1 MNVRPISQG
10 NPQTAPPRFDRKF
23 IEDHQLVERYLE
35 NKLPLK
41 GARDLENWCRANPDY
56 LTELKLSERAQT
68 SLKLLEASGRLVDLQ
83 EPQPPWWKTIHVLIG
98 LTVVAFLSL
107 VAFWALLGKYVLL
120 RGELA
125 DTRTLMNQGSLVQ
138 PATSR
143 EVRVS
148 PDRAPGVDHAR
159 IIVTRAAP
167 QLMDVHID
175 LGYTDKLMEFRL
187 FVDKKDQGRA
197 LILNDL
203 LKDSNGELRMTLNST
218 GLSAGIY
225 NVRIEALPFRGSP
238 IPIGWLILDVR

>member
-23 IEDHQLVERYLE
+23 IEDHNLVERYLE

-68 SLKLLEASGRLVDLQ
+68 SLKLLEASGQPVDLQ
-83 EPQPPWWKTIHVLIG
+83 EPPAPWWKTTHVLIG
-98 LTVVAFLSL
+98 LSVVAFLSL

-138 PATSR
+138 PATTR

-159 IIVTRAAP
+159 IVVTRAAP

-175 LGYTDKLMEFRL
+175 LGYTNKLMEFRL

>member
-23 IEDHQLVERYLE
+23 IEDHNLVERYLE

-68 SLKLLEASGRLVDLQ
+68 SLKLLEASGQPVDLQ
-83 EPQPPWWKTIHVLIG
+83 EPPPPWWKTTHVLIG
-98 LTVVAFLSL
+98 LSVVAFLSL

-138 PATSR
+138 PATTR

-159 IIVTRAAP
+159 IAVTRAAP

-175 LGYTDKLMEFRL
+175 LGYTNKLMEFRL